1 MSDGTGII
9 RDLPDSEIES
19 QIDKILEQRA
29 QTKTLTQEQQ
39 KNLKRLKRVQS
50 SRAFRAKEKQNKL
63 IIKQKEGK
71 ATHQKQQ
78 IVLMSIVL
86 DNLNSQLASIKEREQ
101 LHLTREAEQKA
112 RIEDQ
117 DYRIKQNSLEI
128 LKLRRSL
135 KAKR

>member
-71 ATHQKQQ
+71 ATNQKQQ
-78 IVLMSIVL
+78 IILM
-86 DNLNSQLASIKEREQ
+86 
-101 LHLTREAEQKA
+101 
-112 RIEDQ
+112 
-117 DYRIKQNSLEI
+117 
-128 LKLRRSL
+128 
-135 KAKR
+135 

>member
-71 ATHQKQQ
+71 ATNQKQQ